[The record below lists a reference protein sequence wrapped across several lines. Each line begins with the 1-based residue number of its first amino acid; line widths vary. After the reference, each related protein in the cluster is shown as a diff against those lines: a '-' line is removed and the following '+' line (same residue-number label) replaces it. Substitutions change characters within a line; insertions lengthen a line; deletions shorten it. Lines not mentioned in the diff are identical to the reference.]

1 MESATVASRRTLAF
15 LKQLTTGGKSEEGN
29 KGSLSQVDQEQ
40 VKPGAGIVPGEV
52 PVDEDTE
59 ETPPLTSARSQN
71 NKSLKRNF
79 TSLFGLKKPSLPPP
93 AGDRGRFIEDVDP
106 PRKLLE

>member
-1 MESATVASRRTLAF
+1 M
-15 LKQLTTGGKSEEGN
+15 
-29 KGSLSQVDQEQ
+29 
-40 VKPGAGIVPGEV
+40 VPGEV

-59 ETPPLTSARSQN
+59 ETPPLTSASSQN

-93 AGDRGRFIEDVDP
+93 AGDRGRFVEDVDP
-106 PRKLLE
+106 PRKLLG